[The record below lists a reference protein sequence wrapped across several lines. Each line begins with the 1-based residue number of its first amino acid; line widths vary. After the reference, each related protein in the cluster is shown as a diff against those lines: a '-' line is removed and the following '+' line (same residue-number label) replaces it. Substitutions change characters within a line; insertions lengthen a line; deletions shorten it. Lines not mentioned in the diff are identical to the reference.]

1 MLAALGEVLAQFQ
14 RTLLRERSEQE
25 QFVNVL

>member
-1 MLAALGEVLAQFQ
+1 MLATLSKVLAELQ
-14 RTLLRERSEQE
+14 RGLIREGSEQE

>member
-1 MLAALGEVLAQFQ
+1 MLATLSEMLAECLRGFN
-14 RTLLRERSEQE
+14 RERSEQE

>member
-1 MLAALGEVLAQFQ
+1 MLATLSEMLAEWQ
-14 RTLLRERSEQE
+14 RGFARERSEQE

>member
-1 MLAALGEVLAQFQ
+1 MLATLSEVLAELQ
-14 RTLLRERSEQE
+14 RVLIRERSEQE